1 MKLAFKIFAFQFERA
16 LYSGRATKY
25 TEKPNPTPA
34 TMLEFYLQK
43 TLQKYEDR
51 FTWNPIQLYAHS
63 LCRYWVRPAHRQA
76 TQWTS
81 SPTNYR

>member
-51 FTWNPIQLYAHS
+51 FT
-63 LCRYWVRPAHRQA
+63 
-76 TQWTS
+76 
-81 SPTNYR
+81 